1 MRISMEDV
9 QKLKNKTKNMRV
21 LFIDDD
27 DLARESTFTLLNS
40 LLGKVMTAKSGEE
53 GLEIYKRYA
62 LQFFNLVI
70 TDITMD
76 DMNGLEMI
84 KKIKEFNPN
93 QKTII
98 ISAHNEYKSQATIV
112 GVDDYIVKPIKL
124 HQLLGILNDV
134 LDLK

>member
-1 MRISMEDV
+1 MKINMEEI
-9 QKLKNKTKNMRV
+9 QKFKKKTKNMRI

-27 DLARESTFTLLNS
+27 ELARESTFTLLNS
-40 LLGKVMTAKSGEE
+40 LLGMVMTAKSGEE
-53 GLEIYKRYA
+53 GLEIYERYA

-70 TDITMD
+70 TDITME

-84 KKIKEFNPN
+84 KKIKKFNPN

-98 ISAHNEYKSQATIV
+98 ISAHNEYKSQATIM
-112 GVDDYIVKPIKL
+112 GIEDYIVKPIKL
-124 HQLLGILNDV
+124 QQLLDILNDV